1 MSQYYYLVTG
11 LPELSLDDNKLNYTV
26 GDFKTEFYPQLSKE
40 DQALVDLYYLK
51 FDNANLLKLLKDR
64 EAVIDPRGNYTADQF
79 VAVFKQF
86 DEEGVITS
94 PGSLPPYIIK
104 FIQAY
109 LTQQAAGITSD
120 VLVEDWLAG
129 LYFEHAM
136 QCKNDFVSSW
146 FEFNLNTNNVLV
158 ALAAR
163 KYKLPIASFIVGDT
177 EICQA
182 LKTSNARDFGLTTEL
197 DYFDQ
202 LLKISETDDLVER
215 EKRLDQLRWKW
226 MEDKTFFDYF
236 SIERLYVFLLQL
248 EIIERWISLDKEKGN
263 QMFREIIDSLKGE
276 VRVPSEF

>member
-11 LPELSLDDNKLNYTV
+11 LPELSLEDNKLNYTV
-26 GDFKTEFYPQLSKE
+26 GDFKTEFYPQLSSE
-40 DQALVDLYYLK
+40 DQKLVDLYYLK

-64 EAVIDPRGNYTADQF
+64 EAEIDPRGNFTADQF

-94 PGSLPPYIIK
+94 PGSLPPYLIK

-109 LTQQAAGITSD
+109 LTQQEEGTPND

-129 LYFEHAM
+129 LYYEYAM

-146 FEFNLNTNNVLV
+146 FEFNLNSNNVLV

-163 KYKLPIASFIVGDT
+163 KYKMQIAPLVVGDT
-177 EICQA
+177 EVCQA
-182 LKTSNARDFGLTTEL
+182 LKTSNARDFGLTSEL

-202 LLKISETDDLVER
+202 LLKVSETEDLVER
-215 EKRLDQLRWKW
+215 EKKLDQIRWKW

-236 SIERLYVFLLQL
+236 TIERLYVFLLQL

>member
-11 LPELSLDDNKLNYTV
+11 LPELSLEDNKLNYTV

-40 DQALVDLYYLK
+40 DQVLVDLYYLK

-64 EAVIDPRGNYTADQF
+64 EAAIDSRGNYTAEQF

-94 PGSLPPYIIK
+94 PGSLPSYIIK
-104 FIQAY
+104 FTQAY
-109 LTQQAAGITSD
+109 LTQQETGVTTD
-120 VLVEDWLAG
+120 VLVEAWLAG
-129 LYFEHAM
+129 LYYEYAM

-146 FEFNLNTNNVLV
+146 FEFNLNVNNVLV

-163 KYKLPIASFIVGDT
+163 KYRMPIASLIVGDT
-177 EICQA
+177 DICQA

-202 LLKISETDDLVER
+202 LLKISETDDLVDR

>member
-40 DQALVDLYYLK
+40 DQTLVDLYYLK

-94 PGSLPPYIIK
+94 PGSLPSYIIK

-109 LTQQAAGITSD
+109 LTQQETGVSSD

-129 LYFEHAM
+129 LYYEYAL

-182 LKTSNARDFGLTTEL
+182 LKSSNARDFGLTTEL

-202 LLKISETDDLVER
+202 LLKISETDDLVDR

>member
-51 FDNANLLKLLKDR
+51 YDNANLLKLLKDR

-94 PGSLPPYIIK
+94 PGSLPSYIIK
-104 FIQAY
+104 FIQTY
-109 LTQQAAGITSD
+109 LTQQETGVSSD
-120 VLVEDWLAG
+120 VLVEDCLAG
-129 LYFEHAM
+129 LYYEYAM
-136 QCKNDFVSSW
+136 RCTNDFVSSW

-202 LLKISETDDLVER
+202 LLKISETDDLVDR

-263 QMFREIIDSLKGE
+263 QMFREIINSLKGE

>member
-11 LPELSLDDNKLNYTV
+11 LPELSLEDNKLNYTV

-40 DQALVDLYYLK
+40 DQVLVDLYYLK

-64 EAVIDPRGNYTADQF
+64 EAAIDSRGNYTAEQF

-94 PGSLPPYIIK
+94 PGSLPSYIIK
-104 FIQAY
+104 FTQAY
-109 LTQQAAGITSD
+109 LTQQETGVTTD

-129 LYFEHAM
+129 LYYEYAM

-146 FEFNLNTNNVLV
+146 FEFNLNVNNVLV

-163 KYKLPIASFIVGDT
+163 KYRMPIASMIVGDT

-202 LLKISETDDLVER
+202 LLKISETDDLVDR

>member
-11 LPELSLDDNKLNYTV
+11 LPELSLEDNKLNYTV

-51 FDNANLLKLLKDR
+51 FDNANLLKLRKDR
-64 EAVIDPRGNYTADQF
+64 EAAIDSRGNYTAEQF

-94 PGSLPPYIIK
+94 PGSLPSYIIK
-104 FIQAY
+104 FTQAY
-109 LTQQAAGITSD
+109 LTQQETGVTAD

-129 LYFEHAM
+129 LYYEYAM

-146 FEFNLNTNNVLV
+146 FEFNLNVNNVLV

-163 KYKLPIASFIVGDT
+163 KYRMPIASLIVGDT
-177 EICQA
+177 DICQA

-202 LLKISETDDLVER
+202 LLKISETDDLVDR

>member
-51 FDNANLLKLLKDR
+51 YDNANLLKLLKDR

-79 VAVFKQF
+79 VAVFNQF

-94 PGSLPPYIIK
+94 PGSLPSYIIK
-104 FIQAY
+104 FIQTY
-109 LTQQAAGITSD
+109 LTQQETGVSSD
-120 VLVEDWLAG
+120 VLVEDCLAG
-129 LYFEHAM
+129 LYYEYAM
-136 QCKNDFVSSW
+136 RCTNDFVASW

-158 ALAAR
+158 SLAAR

-202 LLKISETDDLVER
+202 LLKISETDDLVDR

-263 QMFREIIDSLKGE
+263 QMFREIINSLKGE

>member
-51 FDNANLLKLLKDR
+51 YDNANLLKLLKDR

-94 PGSLPPYIIK
+94 PGSLPSYIIK
-104 FIQAY
+104 FIQTY
-109 LTQQAAGITSD
+109 LTQQETGVSSD
-120 VLVEDWLAG
+120 VLVEDCLAG
-129 LYFEHAM
+129 LYYEYAM
-136 QCKNDFVSSW
+136 RCTNDFVASW

-182 LKTSNARDFGLTTEL
+182 LKSSNARDFGLTTEL

-202 LLKISETDDLVER
+202 LLKISETDDLVDR

>member
-40 DQALVDLYYLK
+40 DQTLVDLYYLK

-94 PGSLPPYIIK
+94 PGSLPSYIIK

-109 LTQQAAGITSD
+109 LTQQETGVSSD

-129 LYFEHAM
+129 LYYEYAM

-182 LKTSNARDFGLTTEL
+182 LKSSNARDFGLTTEL

-202 LLKISETDDLVER
+202 LLKISETDDLVDR

-248 EIIERWISLDKEKGN
+248 EIIERWISMDKEKGN

>member
-11 LPELSLDDNKLNYTV
+11 LPELSLEDNKLNYTV
-26 GDFKTEFYPQLSKE
+26 GDFKTEFYPQFSKE
-40 DQALVDLYYLK
+40 DQVLVDLYYLK

-64 EAVIDPRGNYTADQF
+64 EAAIDSRGNYTAEQF

-94 PGSLPPYIIK
+94 PGSLPSYIIK
-104 FIQAY
+104 FTQAY
-109 LTQQAAGITSD
+109 LTQQETGVTAD

-129 LYFEHAM
+129 LYYEYAM

-146 FEFNLNTNNVLV
+146 FEFNLNVNNVLV

-163 KYKLPIASFIVGDT
+163 KYRMPIASLIVGDT
-177 EICQA
+177 DICQA

-202 LLKISETDDLVER
+202 LLKISETDDLVDR

>member
-40 DQALVDLYYLK
+40 DQKLVDLYYLK

-64 EAVIDPRGNYTADQF
+64 EAVIDPRGNFTADQF

-86 DEEGVITS
+86 NEEGVITS

-109 LTQQAAGITSD
+109 LTQQEEGTASD

-129 LYFEHAM
+129 LYYEYAM

-146 FEFNLNTNNVLV
+146 FEFNLNSNNVLV

-163 KYKLPIASFIVGDT
+163 KYKMQIAPLVVGDT
-177 EICQA
+177 EVCRA

-202 LLKISETDDLVER
+202 LLKVSETEDLVER
-215 EKRLDQLRWKW
+215 EKKLDQIRWKW

-248 EIIERWISLDKEKGN
+248 EIIERWISLDKEKGS

-276 VRVPSEF
+276 VRVPKEF

>member
-11 LPELSLDDNKLNYTV
+11 LPELSLEDNKLNYTV
-26 GDFKTEFYPQLSKE
+26 SDFKTEFYPQLSSE
-40 DQALVDLYYLK
+40 DQKLVDLYYLK
-51 FDNANLLKLLKDR
+51 FDNVNLLKLLKNR
-64 EAVIDPRGNYTADQF
+64 EAVIDSRGNFTADQF
-79 VAVFKQF
+79 MAVFKQF
-86 DEEGVITS
+86 DEEGVIAST
-94 PGSLPPYIIK
+94 GSLPPYLIK
-104 FIQAY
+104 FVQAY
-109 LTQQAAGITSD
+109 LTQQEEGTTNE

-129 LYFEHAM
+129 LYYEYAM

-146 FEFNLNTNNVLV
+146 FEFNLNSNNVLV

-163 KYKLPIASFIVGDT
+163 KHKMQIAPLVVGET
-177 EICQA
+177 EVCQA
-182 LKTSNARDFGLTTEL
+182 LKTSNARDFGLTSEL

-202 LLKISETDDLVER
+202 LLKISETEDLVER

>member
-51 FDNANLLKLLKDR
+51 YDNANLLKLLKDR

-94 PGSLPPYIIK
+94 PGSLPSYIIK
-104 FIQAY
+104 FIQTY
-109 LTQQAAGITSD
+109 LTQQETGVSSD
-120 VLVEDWLAG
+120 VLVEDCLAG
-129 LYFEHAM
+129 LYYEYAM
-136 QCKNDFVSSW
+136 RCTNDFVSSW

-158 ALAAR
+158 ALTAR

-202 LLKISETDDLVER
+202 LLKISETDDLVDR

>member
-11 LPELSLDDNKLNYTV
+11 LPELSLEDNKLNYTV

-40 DQALVDLYYLK
+40 DQKLVDLYYLK

-64 EAVIDPRGNYTADQF
+64 EAVIDPRGNFTADQF

-86 DEEGVITS
+86 NEEGVIAS

-109 LTQQAAGITSD
+109 LTQQEEGTASD

-129 LYFEHAM
+129 LYYEYAM

-146 FEFNLNTNNVLV
+146 FEFNLNSNNVLV

-163 KYKLPIASFIVGDT
+163 KYKMQIAPLVVGDT
-177 EICQA
+177 EVCRA

-202 LLKISETDDLVER
+202 LLKVSETEDLVER
-215 EKRLDQLRWKW
+215 EKKLDQIRWKW

-248 EIIERWISLDKEKGN
+248 EIIERWISLDKEKGS

-276 VRVPSEF
+276 VRVPKEF

>member
-40 DQALVDLYYLK
+40 DQKLVDLYYLK

-64 EAVIDPRGNYTADQF
+64 EAVIDPRGNFTADQF

-86 DEEGVITS
+86 NEEGVITS

-109 LTQQAAGITSD
+109 LTQQEEGTASD

-129 LYFEHAM
+129 LYYEYAM

-146 FEFNLNTNNVLV
+146 FEFNLNSNNVLV
-158 ALAAR
+158 ALASR
-163 KYKLPIASFIVGDT
+163 KYKMQIAPLVVGDT
-177 EICQA
+177 EVCRA

-202 LLKISETDDLVER
+202 LLKVSETEDLVER
-215 EKRLDQLRWKW
+215 EKKLDQIRWKW

-248 EIIERWISLDKEKGN
+248 EIIERWISLDKEKGS

-276 VRVPSEF
+276 VRVPKEF

>member
-40 DQALVDLYYLK
+40 DQTLVDLYYLK

-94 PGSLPPYIIK
+94 PGSLPSYIIK

-109 LTQQAAGITSD
+109 LTQQETGVSSD

-129 LYFEHAM
+129 LYYEYAM

-182 LKTSNARDFGLTTEL
+182 LKSSNARDFGLTTEL

-202 LLKISETDDLVER
+202 LLKISETDDLVDR

>member
-51 FDNANLLKLLKDR
+51 YDNANLLKLLKDR

-86 DEEGVITS
+86 DEEGVINS
-94 PGSLPPYIIK
+94 PGSLPSYIIK
-104 FIQAY
+104 FIQTY
-109 LTQQAAGITSD
+109 LTQQETGVSSD
-120 VLVEDWLAG
+120 VLVEDCLAG
-129 LYFEHAM
+129 LYYEYAM
-136 QCKNDFVSSW
+136 RCTNDFVASW

-182 LKTSNARDFGLTTEL
+182 LKSSNARDFGLTTEL

-202 LLKISETDDLVER
+202 LLKISETDDLVDR

>member
-64 EAVIDPRGNYTADQF
+64 EAAIDPRGNYTADQF

-109 LTQQAAGITSD
+109 LTQQEAGITSD

-129 LYFEHAM
+129 LYYEHAM

-163 KYKLPIASFIVGDT
+163 IYKLPIAPLVVGDT

-202 LLKISETDDLVER
+202 LLKISETDDLVDR
-215 EKRLDQLRWKW
+215 EKRLDQLRWKL

>member
-11 LPELSLDDNKLNYTV
+11 LPELSLEDNKLNYTV

-40 DQALVDLYYLK
+40 DQKLVDLYFLK
-51 FDNANLLKLLKDR
+51 FDNENLLKLLNDR
-64 EAVIDPRGNYTADQF
+64 EAVIDPRGNFTADQF

-86 DEEGVITS
+86 DEEGIITS
-94 PGSLPPYIIK
+94 PGSLPPYLIK

-109 LTQQAAGITSD
+109 LTQQEAGITPEI
-120 VLVEDWLAG
+120 LVEDWLAG
-129 LYFEHAM
+129 LYYEYAM
-136 QCKNDFVSSW
+136 QCSNDFVSSW
-146 FEFNLNTNNVLV
+146 FEFNLNSNNVLV

-163 KYKLPIASFIVGDT
+163 KYKMPIAQLVVGDT

-182 LKTSNARDFGLTTEL
+182 LKTSNARDFGLTGEL

-202 LLKISETDDLVER
+202 LLKISETEDLVDR
-215 EKRLDQLRWKW
+215 EKKVDQLKWKW

-263 QMFREIIDSLKGE
+263 QMFREIIDSLKDE
-276 VRVPSEF
+276 VRVPTEF

>member
-40 DQALVDLYYLK
+40 DQMLVDLYYLK

-64 EAVIDPRGNYTADQF
+64 EAETDPRGNYAADQF
-79 VAVFKQF
+79 VTVFKQF
-86 DEEGVITS
+86 EEEGVITS
-94 PGSLPPYIIK
+94 PGSLPSYLIE

-109 LTQQAAGITSD
+109 LTQQETGVASE
-120 VLVEDWLAG
+120 VLVEDWLSG
-129 LYFEHAM
+129 LYYDYAM
-136 QCKNDFVSSW
+136 QCKNEFVSSW

-163 KYKLPIASFIVGDT
+163 KYKLPVASLIVGDT
-177 EICQA
+177 EICEA

-202 LLKISETDDLVER
+202 LMKISETEDLVDR

>member
-51 FDNANLLKLLKDR
+51 YDNANLLKLLKDR
-64 EAVIDPRGNYTADQF
+64 EAVIDPRGNYTVDQF

-94 PGSLPPYIIK
+94 PGSLPSYIIK
-104 FIQAY
+104 FIQTY
-109 LTQQAAGITSD
+109 LTQQETGVSSD
-120 VLVEDWLAG
+120 VLVEDCLAG
-129 LYFEHAM
+129 LYYEYAM
-136 QCKNDFVSSW
+136 RCTNDFVASW

-202 LLKISETDDLVER
+202 LLKISETDDLVDR

>member
-51 FDNANLLKLLKDR
+51 YDNANLLKLLKDR
-64 EAVIDPRGNYTADQF
+64 EAVIDPRGNYSADQF

-94 PGSLPPYIIK
+94 PGSLPSYIIK
-104 FIQAY
+104 FIQTY
-109 LTQQAAGITSD
+109 LTQQETGVSSD
-120 VLVEDWLAG
+120 VLVEDCLAG
-129 LYFEHAM
+129 LYYEYAM
-136 QCKNDFVSSW
+136 RCTNDFVSSW

-202 LLKISETDDLVER
+202 LLKISETDDLVDR

>member
-11 LPELSLDDNKLNYTV
+11 LPELSLEDNKLNYTV

-64 EAVIDPRGNYTADQF
+64 EAAIDSRGNYTAEQF

-94 PGSLPPYIIK
+94 PGSLPSYIIK
-104 FIQAY
+104 FTQAY
-109 LTQQAAGITSD
+109 LTQQETGVTTD

-129 LYFEHAM
+129 LYYEYAM

-146 FEFNLNTNNVLV
+146 FEFNLNVNNVLV

-163 KYKLPIASFIVGDT
+163 KYRMPIASMIVGDT

-202 LLKISETDDLVER
+202 LLKISETDDLVDR

>member
-136 QCKNDFVSSW
+136 KCKNDFVSSW

>member
-51 FDNANLLKLLKDR
+51 YDNANLLKLLKDR

-94 PGSLPPYIIK
+94 PGSLPSYIIK
-104 FIQAY
+104 FIQTY
-109 LTQQAAGITSD
+109 LTQQETGVSSD
-120 VLVEDWLAG
+120 VLVEDCLAG
-129 LYFEHAM
+129 LYYEYAM
-136 QCKNDFVSSW
+136 RCTNDFVSSW

-202 LLKISETDDLVER
+202 LLKISETDDLVDR
-215 EKRLDQLRWKW
+215 EKRIDQLRWKW

>member
-51 FDNANLLKLLKDR
+51 YDNANLLKLLKDR

-94 PGSLPPYIIK
+94 PGSLPSYIIK
-104 FIQAY
+104 FIQTY
-109 LTQQAAGITSD
+109 LTQQETGVSSD
-120 VLVEDWLAG
+120 VLVEDCLAG
-129 LYFEHAM
+129 LYYEYAM

-202 LLKISETDDLVER
+202 LLKISETDDLVDR

>member
-136 QCKNDFVSSW
+136 KCKNDFVSSW

-202 LLKISETDDLVER
+202 LLKISETDDLVDR

>member
-11 LPELSLDDNKLNYTV
+11 LPELSLEDNKLNYTV
-26 GDFKTEFYPQLSKE
+26 GDFKTEFYPNLSSE
-40 DQALVDLYYLK
+40 DQKLVDLYYLK

-64 EAVIDPRGNYTADQF
+64 EAEIDPRGNFTADQF

-94 PGSLPPYIIK
+94 PGSLPPYLIK

-109 LTQQAAGITSD
+109 LTQQEEGTPND

-129 LYFEHAM
+129 LYYEYAM

-146 FEFNLNTNNVLV
+146 FEFNLNSNNVLV

-163 KYKLPIASFIVGDT
+163 KYKMQIAPLVVGDT
-177 EICQA
+177 EVCQA
-182 LKTSNARDFGLTTEL
+182 LKTSNARDFGLTSEL

-202 LLKISETDDLVER
+202 LLKVSETEDLVER
-215 EKRLDQLRWKW
+215 EKKLDQIRWKW

-236 SIERLYVFLLQL
+236 TIERLYVFLLQL

>member
-109 LTQQAAGITSD
+109 LTQQAAGITND

-163 KYKLPIASFIVGDT
+163 KHKLPIASFIVGDT

>member
-26 GDFKTEFYPQLSKE
+26 GDFKTEFYPQLSKV
-40 DQALVDLYYLK
+40 DQHLVDLYYLK

-94 PGSLPPYIIK
+94 HGSLPPYMIK

-109 LTQQAAGITSD
+109 LTQQKAGITSD

-129 LYFEHAM
+129 LYYEYAM
-136 QCKNDFVSSW
+136 QCDNDFVSSW

-163 KYKLPIASFIVGDT
+163 KHKLPIASFIVGDT

-202 LLKISETDDLVER
+202 LLKISETDDLVDR

>member
-40 DQALVDLYYLK
+40 DQHLVDLYYLK
-51 FDNANLLKLLKDR
+51 FDNLNLLKLLKDR
-64 EAVIDPRGNYTADQF
+64 EAVIDPRGNFTADQF

-94 PGSLPPYIIK
+94 PGSLPPYMIK

-109 LTQQAAGITSD
+109 FAQQEAGTTSD
-120 VLVEDWLAG
+120 VLAEDWLAG
-129 LYFEHAM
+129 LYYEHAM

-146 FEFNLNTNNVLV
+146 FEFNLNTNNILV

-163 KYKLPIASFIVGDT
+163 KYKLHIAPLVVGDT

-182 LKTSNARDFGLTTEL
+182 LKTSNARDFGLTTEI

-202 LLKISETDDLVER
+202 VLKISETDDLVDR

>member
-11 LPELSLDDNKLNYTV
+11 LPELSLEDNKLSYTV
-26 GDFKTEFYPQLSKE
+26 SDFKTEFYPKLSKE
-40 DQALVDLYYLK
+40 DQKLVDLYYLK
-51 FDNANLLKLLKDR
+51 FDNLNLLKLLKDR

-79 VAVFKQF
+79 VAVFNQF
-86 DEEGVITS
+86 KEEGVITS
-94 PGSLPPYIIK
+94 TDSLPSYMIK
-104 FIQAY
+104 FIQSY
-109 LTQQAAGITSD
+109 LTMNESGNTPDILA
-120 VLVEDWLAG
+120 EDWLAG
-129 LYFEHAM
+129 LYYEHAM

-163 KYKLPIASFIVGDT
+163 KYKMQIAPLIVGDT
-177 EICQA
+177 EVCQA
-182 LKTSNARDFGLTTEL
+182 LKTSNARDFGLTSEL

-202 LLKISETDDLVER
+202 LLKISETEDLVER
-215 EKRLDQLRWKW
+215 EKRLDQIRWKW

-263 QMFREIIDSLKGE
+263 QMFREIIDSLKDE
-276 VRVPSEF
+276 VRVPKEF